1 MIKRNAEK
9 KRNKTQCKDV
19 TLHKYST
26 SKAKI
31 ETLCVIEPNVQM
43 PNDGDSER
51 QRQLIANKH
60 SQRHKHSHTHR
71 TVYKLYYTHIHT
83 NKCNKTAFDTQNIP
97 EHYNNV
103 TYLHYRDDIAFH
115 MVFRILQSK
124 AMVHLVH

>member
-1 MIKRNAEK
+1 MLK
-9 KRNKTQCKDV
+9 KNRNKTQCKDV
-19 TLHKYST
+19 TLHSTDT

-60 SQRHKHSHTHR
+60 SHKLTHPPTAQLQIILHTQRER
-71 TVYKLYYTHIHT
+71 

>member
-1 MIKRNAEK
+1 MLKK

-19 TLHKYST
+19 TLHSTDT

-60 SQRHKHSHTHR
+60 SQRHKHTPTLTHPPTAQLQIILHTER
-71 TVYKLYYTHIHT
+71 EREISATKLLLIR
-83 NKCNKTAFDTQNIP
+83 KI
-97 EHYNNV
+97 
-103 TYLHYRDDIAFH
+103 YLSIIT
-115 MVFRILQSK
+115 M
-124 AMVHLVH
+124 

>member
-1 MIKRNAEK
+1 MLEK

-60 SQRHKHSHTHR
+60 SQRHTPTLTHPPTAQFTNYITHTY
-71 TVYKLYYTHIHT
+71 TQINATKLLLIR
-83 NKCNKTAFDTQNIP
+83 KI
-97 EHYNNV
+97 
-103 TYLHYRDDIAFH
+103 YLSIIT
-115 MVFRILQSK
+115 M
-124 AMVHLVH
+124 

>member
-1 MIKRNAEK
+1 M
-9 KRNKTQCKDV
+9 
-19 TLHKYST
+19 HST

-60 SQRHKHSHTHR
+60 SHRHTQTHKHTPTLTHPPTHR
-71 TVYKLYYTHIHT
+71 TVTNYITHT
-83 NKCNKTAFDTQNIP
+83 QRNKCNKTAFDTQNIP